1 MMKSTRNEEW
11 GMLLAPDG
19 AEGGGGDLGGGESRG
34 QAVFEEPSQGG
45 QEGRGDLGSGS
56 EGQGAGAGSQS
67 PQMAPMVDAGALAER
82 FGQVIGQ
89 HFQPPRREMT
99 VEEAERL
106 LNVWKPTKE
115 WLAKYDNL
123 ESREQAIAEMRD
135 GVIRH
140 SDTITQY
147 RLREMMQQMQQ
158 VYGPVVQH
166 MQMEQ
171 AKAGEGRFKEAY
183 PELGREEIR
192 PLLFAVSQNLLG
204 QGVQFRSER
213 EMFQA
218 IASGVEAVIKVSN
231 PEFKLNGGGNGGT
244 PMNAAKRKQG
254 SAAAQGG
261 IPVTTPGSGG
271 GAGPKGPSVAKPRG
285 LAIFDP

>member
-1 MMKSTRNEEW
+1 
-11 GMLLAPDG
+11 MLLAPDG
-19 AEGGGGDLGGGESRG
+19 AEGGGGEGDSGESRG
-34 QAVFEEPSQGG
+34 QAVFDVPQQGA

-56 EGQGAGAGSQS
+56 EGPGSGGADQRTQGPA
-67 PQMAPMVDAGALAER
+67 MVDAGALAER

-89 HFQPPRREMT
+89 HFRPPQREMT
-99 VEEAERL
+99 SEEAKRL
-106 LNVWKPTKE
+106 LNVWEPTKE

-135 GVIRH
+135 GWIRH
-140 SDTITQY
+140 ADTITQY
-147 RLREMMQQMQQ
+147 RMREMMDRIQQEL
-158 VYGPVVQH
+158 GPAVQY

-171 AKAGEGRFKEAY
+171 ARTAENRFKEAY
-183 PELGREEIR
+183 PELAQDGVR
-192 PLLFAVSQNLLG
+192 PLLYAVSQNLLG

-244 PMNAAKRKQG
+244 PVTAAKRKQG
-254 SAAAQGG
+254 PAAVGG

-271 GAGPKGPSVAKPRG
+271 GAGPKGQGPPKPRG
-285 LAIFDP
+285 MAIFDP

>member
-1 MMKSTRNEEW
+1 MMMKLVNDDEL
-11 GMLLAPDG
+11 MLLAPDG
-19 AEGGGGDLGGGESRG
+19 AEGGGGGGDGGESRG
-34 QAVFEEPSQGG
+34 QAVFEEPGQGA
-45 QEGRGDLGSGS
+45 Q
-56 EGQGAGAGSQS
+56 EGQGGPGSGGEGQGPGAG
-67 PQMAPMVDAGALAER
+67 PQGPPTAPMVDAGALAER

-89 HFQPPRREMT
+89 HFRPPQREMT
-99 VEEAERL
+99 TEEAKRL
-106 LNVWKPTKE
+106 LNVWEPTKE

-147 RLREMMQQMQQ
+147 RLREMMDRIQQEL
-158 VYGPVVQH
+158 GPAVQY

-171 AKAGEGRFKEAY
+171 ARAGENRFKEAY
-183 PELGREEIR
+183 PELAQEGVR
-192 PLLFAVSQNLLG
+192 PLLYAVSQNLLG
-204 QGVQFRSER
+204 QGIQFRSER

-231 PEFKLNGGGNGGT
+231 PEFKLNGGGNG
-244 PMNAAKRKQG
+244 AAGPPGKRKQG
-254 SAAAQGG
+254 PAAVGG

-271 GAGPKGPSVAKPRG
+271 GAGPKGQGPPKPRG
-285 LAIFDP
+285 MAIFDP

>member
-1 MMKSTRNEEW
+1 MMKSILNEEW

-19 AEGGGGDLGGGESRG
+19 AEGGGGEGDSGESRG
-34 QAVFEEPSQGG
+34 QAVFDEPQQGSQEGQGG
-45 QEGRGDLGSGS
+45 PGRGG
-56 EGQGAGAGSQS
+56 EGQGAGQA
-67 PQMAPMVDAGALAER
+67 PQGPPAAPMIDARAFANE

-89 HFQPPRREMT
+89 HFRPPPKEMT
-99 VEEAERL
+99 TEEAKRL
-106 LNVWKPTKE
+106 LNVWEPTKE

-140 SDTITQY
+140 SDTITQF
-147 RLREMMQQMQQ
+147 RMREMMDRIQQ
-158 VYGPVVQH
+158 VYGPVVEH

-171 AKAGEGRFKEAY
+171 ARAGEGRFKEAY
-183 PELGREEIR
+183 PELAAEGVR
-192 PLLFAVSQNLLG
+192 PLLYAVSQNLLA
-204 QGVQFRSER
+204 QGVPFRSER

-231 PEFKLNGGGNGGT
+231 PDFKLNGGGNGGT
-244 PMNAAKRKQG
+244 PVTATKRKQG
-254 SAAAQGG
+254 PAAVGG

-271 GAGPKGPSVAKPRG
+271 GAGPKGQGPPKPRG
-285 LAIFDP
+285 MAIFDP